1 MGIRKLPKVAMPLE
15 AVPKSCALIR
25 DLLIPRDYK
34 SIKNR
39 NNRINHKIV
48 CTNYCTKS
56 RVVCMINTIL
66 YNNTYKNI
74 KIGITEYISHKSIQF
89 KIIYCFQ
96 IYMTRYKKGTSLSQ
110 KIRYYIYFPIPLCMA
125 TISNSYIDLIS
136 FLIYFFF
143 NFFPYLDIFTST
155 RLLVDN
161 LTCIFSNAT
170 WFGSCALWGVQT

>member
-1 MGIRKLPKVAMPLE
+1 MPLE

-89 KIIYCFQ
+89 KIIYILFPN
-96 IYMTRYKKGTSLSQ
+96 IYDSLQKRYIIVTEDTVL
-110 KIRYYIYFPIPLCMA
+110 YIFPHTIMA

-136 FLIYFFF
+136 FLIFFF
-143 NFFPYLDIFTST
+143 LQFLSLLGHFHLH